1 MLPRQADLALERSSD
16 TLIGLLLLANYW
28 AFLSLSLIT
37 CKVREIQLLRDLLG
51 VWNIDPLKLLQGK
64 GGNYW
69 ENVGLSPT
77 ELRK

>member
-37 CKVREIQLLRDLLG
+37 CKVREIQLLETSWVCG
-51 VWNIDPLKLLQGK
+51 
-64 GGNYW
+64 
-69 ENVGLSPT
+69 T
-77 ELRK
+77 